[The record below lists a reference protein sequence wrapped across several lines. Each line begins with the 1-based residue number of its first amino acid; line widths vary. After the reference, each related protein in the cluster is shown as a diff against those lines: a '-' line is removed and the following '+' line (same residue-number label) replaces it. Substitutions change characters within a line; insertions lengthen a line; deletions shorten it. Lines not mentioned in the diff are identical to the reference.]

1 MMQTSTRTLR
11 AAALAALCYFAMAAG
26 HAQHATPQVGDPS
39 RWYVD
44 DTTAQAQLRTLRKEI
59 GAAFQEAQAECKRMP
74 AADRGA
80 CMKDARNTYQQDMA
94 NAQQQRA
101 NAHPQQ

>member
-1 MMQTSTRTLR
+1 MHNTTRHLLR
-11 AAALAALCYFAMAAG
+11 ALLAGICFLTLTSG
-26 HAQHATPQVGDPS
+26 HAQTSAPQAGDPA

-44 DTTAQAQLRTLRKEI
+44 DATAQQQLRTLRKEI

-80 CMKDARNTYQQDMA
+80 CMKEARATYQQDMA

-101 NAHPQQ
+101 AAHPQ